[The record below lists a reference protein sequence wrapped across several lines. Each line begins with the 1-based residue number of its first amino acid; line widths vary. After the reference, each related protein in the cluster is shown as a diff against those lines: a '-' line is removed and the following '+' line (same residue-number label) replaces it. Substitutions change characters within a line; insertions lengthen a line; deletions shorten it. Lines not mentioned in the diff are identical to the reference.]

1 VHVGRVRLATPTTA
15 SILAVLVLALAC
27 AVVPLTRL
35 THQSELGA
43 TSGVPLLAAFA
54 GMGVL
59 VARRQPRH
67 PMGWILL
74 GIALGFVLNTDAS
87 DYSIL
92 DYRIHGGR
100 LPLGFAAILLQP
112 AWAPAILLCGVAIL
126 IFPHGRLP
134 ANGLRYVAWAVFAVG
149 AVWMLGAYAIAA
161 NALLRHAV
169 HVDSTGNLTATDH
182 PRGHAAWWG
191 LVQDV
196 FFPLLFASWVLWLV
210 WQVRSYRRSTG
221 ERRLQL
227 KWLLGGGAIFGVS
240 LPLLLAAG
248 SGSSTVGKVLSG
260 VSLLGLAA
268 LPVSIGVGVL
278 RFRLYEIDRLVSRT
292 ISYAVLTGT
301 LVAVYLTV
309 VTVTTRALPLS
320 SPVGVATST
329 LAAAALFYPLR
340 LRIQH
345 VVDRRFNR
353 ARYDA
358 ETTVAAFAGQLRD
371 AIDLDTVQLQLTEA
385 VERTLAPGHVSLWI
399 QPPSSG

>member
-1 VHVGRVRLATPTTA
+1 MA
-15 SILAVLVLALAC
+15 SIVAVLVLALAC
-27 AVVPLTRL
+27 AIVPLTRL

-43 TSGVPLLAAFA
+43 APDLPLVAAFA

-59 VARRQPRH
+59 VARRLPRH

-74 GIALGFVLNTDAS
+74 GIALGFVLNWDAS
-87 DYSIL
+87 DYSVL
-92 DYRIHGGR
+92 DYRIHHGR
-100 LPLGFAAILLQP
+100 LPLGFVAILLQP

-149 AVWMLGAYAIAA
+149 AAWMLGAYAIAA
-161 NALLRHAV
+161 NALVRHAV
-169 HVDSTGNLTATDH
+169 HVETSGNLTATDH
-182 PRGHAAWWG
+182 PRGYAAWWG
-191 LVQDV
+191 LLQNV
-196 FFPLLFASWVLWLV
+196 FFPLLFASWALWIA
-210 WQVRSYRRSTG
+210 WQVRSYRRATG
-221 ERRLQL
+221 DARLQL
-227 KWLLGGGAIFGVS
+227 KWLLGGATIFVI
-240 LPLLLAAG
+240 
-248 SGSSTVGKVLSG
+248 
-260 VSLLGLAA
+260 A
-268 LPVSIGVGVL
+268 LPVLFATGTPTSWIGRLFALASLVGLTALPISIGIGVL

-292 ISYAVLTGT
+292 ISYAVLTGS
-301 LVAVYLTV
+301 LAAVYLAV

-340 LRIQH
+340 VRIQH

-371 AIDLDTVQLQLTEA
+371 AIDLDTVQLRLTEA
-385 VERTLAPGHVSLWI
+385 VERSLAPGHVSVWI